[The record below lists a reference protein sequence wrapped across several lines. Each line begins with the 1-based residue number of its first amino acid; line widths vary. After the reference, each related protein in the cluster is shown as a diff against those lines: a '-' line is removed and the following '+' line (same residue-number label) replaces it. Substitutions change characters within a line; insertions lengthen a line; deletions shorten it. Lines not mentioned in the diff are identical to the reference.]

1 MKMNFQRRVNQTR
14 FENWLTESVYTG
26 PGVSTAMRQTVM
38 YNFTHDL
45 INFVKKF
52 GYVISRRPIDV
63 ARDLARFIFKT
74 KLVSRSKIK
83 FNSNSDERPE
93 DYDMYLH
100 NISSEDWSRFFQ
112 EYTHMDDFDLSN
124 ADGRFITYSIPCFA
138 WYNINI
144 NSSPATHLLDQQLA
158 LSDSDSEDGGR
169 PRRRMN
175 RAYDPY
181 LTDQQNNVSKFN
193 RWD

>member
-1 MKMNFQRRVNQTR
+1 MKMNFQRRTNQTR

-26 PGVSTAMRQTVM
+26 PGITTAMRQTVL
-38 YNFTHDL
+38 YQFTLDL
-45 INFVKKF
+45 ISFHKNF
-52 GYVISRRPIDV
+52 GYSITRSPVDV

-74 KLVSRSKIK
+74 KLVSRSKIV
-83 FNSNSDERPE
+83 FNRNLDERPE

-100 NISSEDWSRFFQ
+100 NIGSEDWIRFFQ
-112 EYTHMDDFDLSN
+112 AYAHMDDFDCSDSN
-124 ADGRFITYSIPCFA
+124 GRFITYSIPCFA
-138 WYNINI
+138 WYNVNI
-144 NSSPATHLLDQQLA
+144 NNSAATHLLDQQLA
-158 LSDSDSEDGGR
+158 FSDSDSDDGGR